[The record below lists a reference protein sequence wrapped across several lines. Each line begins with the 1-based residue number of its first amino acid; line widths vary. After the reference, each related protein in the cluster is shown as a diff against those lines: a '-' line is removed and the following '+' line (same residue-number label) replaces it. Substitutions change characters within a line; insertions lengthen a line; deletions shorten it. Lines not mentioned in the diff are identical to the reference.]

1 MAILTLEIKD
11 NKFQFFKDLIS
22 NFRFVKIKE
31 VEHDEDSDEEVMAN
45 IKNGIEEI
53 RLVEKGKMKATPVR
67 DFLKELDKI

>member
-67 DFLKELDKI
+67 DFLKELDQI

>member
-67 DFLKELDKI
+67 DFLKELDEI

>member
-1 MAILTLEIKD
+1 MAILTLEVKD

-53 RLVEKGKMKATPVR
+53 RLVEQGKMKATPVR
-67 DFLKELDKI
+67 DFLKELDEI

>member
-53 RLVEKGKMKATPVR
+53 RLVEQGKMKATTVR
-67 DFLKELDKI
+67 DFLKELDEI

>member
-53 RLVEKGKMKATPVR
+53 RLVEQGKMKATPVR
-67 DFLKELDKI
+67 DFLKELDEI

>member
-31 VEHDEDSDEEVMAN
+31 VEHDEDSDEAVLAN

-53 RLVEKGKMKATPVR
+53 RLVEQGKMKATPVR
-67 DFLKELDKI
+67 DFLKELDEI

>member
-1 MAILTLEIKD
+1 MAILTLEVKD

-53 RLVEKGKMKATPVR
+53 RLVEQGKMKATPVR

>member
-31 VEHDEDSDEEVMAN
+31 VEHDEDSDEAVMAN
-45 IKNGIEEI
+45 IKIGIKEI
-53 RLVEKGKMKATPVR
+53 RLVEQSKMKATPVR
-67 DFLKELDKI
+67 DFLKELDEI